1 MPIPH
6 QQTRLKAFL
15 LDGSL
20 LKAVAIKRKA
30 SFARDFPNLEGA
42 NAHAEANVNALEMLC
57 SKNTQRIHFF
67 DTDSLRR

>member
-1 MPIPH
+1 M
-6 QQTRLKAFL
+6 KAFL

-42 NAHAEANVNALEMLC
+42 NAHAEANVNALEMRC
-57 SKNTQRIHFF
+57 SIISHRINFF